1 MPAEPDDD
9 VRDPTL
15 RRAIAE
21 LRTPVTLDAD
31 LDRRA
36 LAEIRAGR
44 PSAPWPIRLA
54 WLGGA
59 LAAGIALVLLARA
72 PAPPA
77 ATPASFAAAETRP
90 VRLQLAAPASRVA
103 VVGDFN
109 DWDPAATPLRRAGD
123 GATWTV
129 ELHLK
134 PGRYHYT
141 FLIDGRR
148 WASDPAE
155 PRAAES
161 DFGAPMS
168 VLTVS

>member
-9 VRDPTL
+9 VRDPVL

-21 LRTPVTLDAD
+21 LRRPVSLDAEVE
-31 LDRRA
+31 RRA
-36 LAEIRAGR
+36 LARIGAAGNSTR
-44 PSAPWPIRLA
+44 WPVRLA

-59 LAAGIALVLLARA
+59 LAAGIAFLLLARS
-72 PAPPA
+72 PVPPPA
-77 ATPASFAAAETRP
+77 SSATRP
-90 VRLQLAAPASRVA
+90 VLLRLAAPASRVA

-109 DWDPAATPLRRAGD
+109 DWDPTATPLRRTDD

-148 WASDPAE
+148 WAGDPAGV
-155 PRAAES
+155 RAVES
-161 DFGAPMS
+161 DFGAPVS

>member
-1 MPAEPDDD
+1 MAAEPDEL
-9 VRDPTL
+9 RDPTL
-15 RRAIAE
+15 RRAVAE
-21 LRTPVTLDAD
+21 LRAPVALDAEV
-31 LDRRA
+31 DRRA

-44 PSAPWPIRLA
+44 PTLSYRVWLA
-54 WLGGA
+54 GA
-59 LAAGIALVLLARA
+59 VAAGIAVVLLARVPSP
-72 PAPPA
+72 PAPTRPIPVA
-77 ATPASFAAAETRP
+77 ADTRP
-90 VRLQLAAPASRVA
+90 VLLRLAAPASRVS

-109 DWDPAATPLRRAGD
+109 DWDPAATPLRRD
-123 GATWTV
+123 GGTWTV
-129 ELHLK
+129 QLHLR

>member
-1 MPAEPDDD
+1 MRAESDDEI
-9 VRDPTL
+9 RDPAL
-15 RRAIAE
+15 QRAVAE
-21 LRTPVTLDAD
+21 LRRPVTLDPEVG
-31 LDRRA
+31 RGA
-36 LAEIRAGR
+36 LALIRAGAGSTR
-44 PSAPWPIRLA
+44 RLLPLV

-59 LAAGIALVLLARA
+59 LAAGIALLLLTRP
-72 PAPPA
+72 PAPSHPP
-77 ATPASFAAAETRP
+77 TVSGTRP
-90 VRLQLAAPASRVA
+90 VLLRLAAPASHVA

-109 DWDPAATPLRRAGD
+109 DWDPAATPLRRGGD

-148 WASDPAE
+148 WAGDPAG
-155 PRAAES
+155 AKAIES
-161 DFGAPMS
+161 DFGAPVS

>member
-1 MPAEPDDD
+1 MPAEPDDEML
-9 VRDPTL
+9 DPAL

-21 LRTPVTLDAD
+21 LRRPVSLGAD
-31 LDRRA
+31 VERRA
-36 LAEIRAGR
+36 LTRIRAAASPARR
-44 PSAPWPIRLA
+44 PVRLV

-59 LAAGIALVLLARA
+59 LAAGLAFLLLARA
-72 PAPPA
+72 PEPITT
-77 ATPASFAAAETRP
+77 TPASATRP
-90 VRLQLAAPASRVA
+90 VLLRLAAPASRVA

-109 DWDPAATPLRRAGD
+109 DWDPAATPLRRTDD

-148 WASDPAE
+148 WFGDPAGA
-155 PRAAES
+155 RAVES
-161 DFGAPMS
+161 DFGAPVS

>member
-1 MPAEPDDD
+1 MSVEPNDEI
-9 VRDPTL
+9 RDPVL
-15 RRAIAE
+15 QRAIGE
-21 LRTPVTLDAD
+21 LQRPVTLDAEVE
-31 LDRRA
+31 RRA
-36 LAEIRAGR
+36 LDRIRAGAGSGR
-44 PSAPWPIRLA
+44 RLQRLA
-54 WLGGA
+54 WLGAA
-59 LAAGIALVLLARA
+59 LAAGIAFLLVGH
-72 PAPPA
+72 PP
-77 ATPASFAAAETRP
+77 PPKNPPMVSGTRP
-90 VRLQLAAPASRVA
+90 VLIRLAAPASRVA

-148 WASDPAE
+148 WASDPDG
-155 PRAAES
+155 PRAVES
-161 DFGAPMS
+161 DFGAPVS

>member
-1 MPAEPDDD
+1 MAEPDDEL
-9 VRDPTL
+9 RDPTL
-15 RRAIAE
+15 RRAVAE
-21 LRTPVTLDAD
+21 LRAPVALDPGVD
-31 LDRRA
+31 QRA
-36 LAEIRAGR
+36 LAEIRARRATGGMR
-44 PSAPWPIRLA
+44 RGVWVV
-54 WLGGA
+54 GA
-59 LAAGIALVLLARA
+59 LAAGIALVLLTSS
-72 PAPPA
+72 PAPTPPVPA
-77 ATPASFAAAETRP
+77 VSGVAGTRP
-90 VRLQLAAPASRVA
+90 VLLRLASPASRVT

-109 DWDPAATPLRRAGD
+109 DWDPAATPLRRE

-141 FLIDGRR
+141 FLIDGRH

>member
-1 MPAEPDDD
+1 MAAEPDEL
-9 VRDPTL
+9 RDPTL
-15 RRAIAE
+15 RRAVAE
-21 LRTPVTLDAD
+21 LRTPVALDAEV
-31 LDRRA
+31 DRRA
-36 LAEIRAGR
+36 LVEIRAGPR
-44 PSAPWPIRLA
+44 APQIRF
-54 WLGGA
+54 WLVGA
-59 LAAGIALVLLARA
+59 VAAGIAVVLLTRL
-72 PAPPA
+72 PSPS
-77 ATPASFAAAETRP
+77 TPTRPIPVAAETRP
-90 VRLQLAAPASRVA
+90 VLLRLAAPASRVS

-109 DWDPAATPLRRAGD
+109 DWDPAATPLRRD
-123 GATWTV
+123 GGTWTV
-129 ELHLK
+129 QLHLR

>member
-1 MPAEPDDD
+1 MPVEPDDEI
-9 VRDPTL
+9 RDPAL

-21 LRTPVTLDAD
+21 LRRPVSLDAEVE
-31 LDRRA
+31 RRA
-36 LAEIRAGR
+36 LARIRAGGSVR
-44 PSAPWPIRLA
+44 RLV
-54 WLGGA
+54 WLSGA
-59 LAAGIALVLLARA
+59 LAAGIAFLLVARS
-72 PAPPA
+72 PA
-77 ATPASFAAAETRP
+77 ASTTRP
-90 VRLQLAAPASRVA
+90 VLLRLAAPASRVA

-109 DWDPAATPLRRAGD
+109 DWDPAATPLRRTDD

-148 WASDPAE
+148 WAGDPAGV
-155 PRAAES
+155 RAVES
-161 DFGAPMS
+161 DFGAPVS

>member
-1 MPAEPDDD
+1 MGAESDDEI
-9 VRDPTL
+9 RDPVL
-15 RRAIAE
+15 QRAIAE
-21 LRTPVTLDAD
+21 LRRPVTLDAEVG
-31 LDRRA
+31 RGA
-36 LAEIRAGR
+36 MAQIRAGAGSARR
-44 PSAPWPIRLA
+44 PRPLV

-59 LAAGIALVLLARA
+59 LAAGIAFLLVARS
-72 PAPPA
+72 PGPTRPP
-77 ATPASFAAAETRP
+77 TVSGTRP
-90 VRLQLAAPASRVA
+90 VLLRLAAPASRVA

-109 DWDPAATPLRRAGD
+109 DWDPAATPLRRGGD

-148 WASDPAE
+148 WTSDPTGA
-155 PRAAES
+155 RAIES
-161 DFGAPMS
+161 DFGAPVS

>member
-1 MPAEPDDD
+1 MADPDDEL
-9 VRDPTL
+9 RDPTL

-21 LRTPVTLDAD
+21 LRAPVALDAEV
-31 LDRRA
+31 DRRA
-36 LAEIRAGR
+36 LAEIRT
-44 PSAPWPIRLA
+44 APRWAPAARRFA

-59 LAAGIALVLLARA
+59 VAAGLALLVLTRQ
-72 PAPPA
+72 PSPP
-77 ATPASFAAAETRP
+77 TPVRPTLTRVSETRP
-90 VRLQLAAPASRVA
+90 VLLRLAAPATRVA

-109 DWDPAATPLRRAGD
+109 DWDPAATPLRREGT
-123 GATWTV
+123 TWTV

>member
-1 MPAEPDDD
+1 MPAEPDDEI
-9 VRDPTL
+9 RDPAL

-21 LRTPVTLDAD
+21 LRRPVSLDAEVE
-31 LDRRA
+31 RRA
-36 LAEIRAGR
+36 LARIRAAGSPAR
-44 PSAPWPIRLA
+44 RLA

-59 LAAGIALVLLARA
+59 LAAGLAFLLLARA
-72 PAPPA
+72 PEPR
-77 ATPASFAAAETRP
+77 TPRTASATRP
-90 VRLQLAAPASRVA
+90 VLLRLAAPASRVA

-109 DWDPAATPLRRAGD
+109 DWDPAATPLRRTDD

-148 WASDPAE
+148 WSGDPAGA
-155 PRAAES
+155 RAVES
-161 DFGAPMS
+161 DFGAPVS

>member
-1 MPAEPDDD
+1 MAAEPDDEL
-9 VRDPTL
+9 RDPTL

-21 LRTPVTLDAD
+21 MRAPVALDPEV
-31 LDRRA
+31 DRRA
-36 LAEIRAGR
+36 VEEIRAGAR
-44 PSAPWPIRLA
+44 PVPGLRL

-59 LAAGIALVLLARA
+59 VAAGIAVILLARVPSPSA
-72 PAPPA
+72 PSRPVLAVA
-77 ATPASFAAAETRP
+77 QTRP
-90 VRLQLAAPASRVA
+90 VLLRLAAPASRVS

-109 DWDPAATPLRRAGD
+109 DWDPGATPLRRTGSI
-123 GATWTV
+123 WTV

>member
-1 MPAEPDDD
+1 MAAEPDEL
-9 VRDPTL
+9 RDPTL
-15 RRAIAE
+15 RRAVAE
-21 LRTPVTLDAD
+21 LRAPVALDAEV
-31 LDRRA
+31 DRRA

-44 PSAPWPIRLA
+44 PT
-54 WLGGA
+54 
-59 LAAGIALVLLARA
+59 LLARVPSP
-72 PAPPA
+72 PAPTRPIPVA
-77 ATPASFAAAETRP
+77 ADTRP
-90 VRLQLAAPASRVA
+90 VLLRLAAPASRVS

-109 DWDPAATPLRRAGD
+109 DWDPAATPLRRD
-123 GATWTV
+123 GGTWTV
-129 ELHLK
+129 QLHLR

-168 VLTVS
+168 VLTVT

>member
-1 MPAEPDDD
+1 MPVEPDDEI
-9 VRDPTL
+9 RDPAL

-21 LRTPVTLDAD
+21 LRRPVSLDAEVE
-31 LDRRA
+31 RRA
-36 LAEIRAGR
+36 LARIRADRSPVRR
-44 PSAPWPIRLA
+44 PVRLD

-59 LAAGIALVLLARA
+59 LAAGIAFLLLARA
-72 PAPPA
+72 PAPTSPPA
-77 ATPASFAAAETRP
+77 TSTTRP
-90 VRLQLAAPASRVA
+90 VLLRLAAPASRVA

-109 DWDPAATPLRRAGD
+109 DWDPAATPLRRTDD

-148 WASDPAE
+148 WARDPSS
-155 PRAAES
+155 PPAAES
-161 DFGAPMS
+161 DFGAPVS

>member
-1 MPAEPDDD
+1 MPAEPDDELP
-9 VRDPTL
+9 DPTL

-21 LRTPVTLDAD
+21 LRKPVALDAD
-31 LDRRA
+31 VDRRA
-36 LAEIRAGR
+36 LGRIRAGR
-44 PSAPWPIRLA
+44 HASPGASRVL

-59 LAAGIALVLLARA
+59 LAAGIALLLFTRG
-72 PAPPA
+72 PAPSTTAGPME
-77 ATPASFAAAETRP
+77 PPPTRP
-90 VRLQLAAPASRVA
+90 VLLRLAAPASRVA

-109 DWDPAATPLRRAGD
+109 DWDPAATPLRRGGD

>member
-1 MPAEPDDD
+1 MAVDRDDEL
-9 VRDPTL
+9 RDPTL
-15 RRAIAE
+15 RRAVAE
-21 LRTPVTLDAD
+21 LRRPVALEPEV
-31 LDRRA
+31 DRRA
-36 LAEIRAGR
+36 LAEIRAGARSPGRTIR
-44 PSAPWPIRLA
+44 PI

-59 LAAGIALVLLARA
+59 LAAGIAVALLVRA
-72 PAPPA
+72 PRSSVPDHSMPA
-77 ATPASFAAAETRP
+77 ATETRP
-90 VRLQLAAPASRVA
+90 VLLRLAAPASRVS

-109 DWDPAATPLRRAGD
+109 DWDPAATPLRRRD
-123 GATWTV
+123 GTWTV

-148 WASDPAE
+148 WASDPTE

-161 DFGAPMS
+161 DYGAPMS

>member
-1 MPAEPDDD
+1 MAPEPDDEI
-9 VRDPTL
+9 RDPTL

-21 LRTPVTLDAD
+21 LRRPVALDAEVE
-31 LDRRA
+31 RGA
-36 LAEIRAGR
+36 LARIRAGR
-44 PSAPWPIRLA
+44 GPVQRPARLA
-54 WLGGA
+54 WLGAA
-59 LAAGIALVLLARA
+59 LAAGIAFLLLAR
-72 PAPPA
+72 PPRPPGP
-77 ATPASFAAAETRP
+77 TIPGTRP
-90 VRLQLAAPASRVA
+90 VLIRLAAPASRVA

-109 DWDPAATPLRRAGD
+109 DWDPAATPLRRGVD

-148 WASDPAE
+148 WANDPSG
-155 PRAAES
+155 PRAVES
-161 DFGAPMS
+161 DFGAPVS

>member
-1 MPAEPDDD
+1 MPAEPDDEI
-9 VRDPTL
+9 RDPAL

-21 LRTPVTLDAD
+21 LKRPVSLDAD
-31 LDRRA
+31 VERRA
-36 LAEIRAGR
+36 LDRIRAAGSPVRR
-44 PSAPWPIRLA
+44 PVRPV

-59 LAAGIALVLLARA
+59 LAAGIALLLLARA
-72 PAPPA
+72 PESTPPP
-77 ATPASFAAAETRP
+77 TAAATRP
-90 VRLQLAAPASRVA
+90 VLLRLAAPASRVA

-109 DWDPAATPLRRAGD
+109 DWDPAATPLCRTDD

-148 WASDPAE
+148 WSGDPAGA
-155 PRAAES
+155 RAVES
-161 DFGAPMS
+161 DFGAPVS

>member
-1 MPAEPDDD
+1 MAVEPDDEL
-9 VRDPTL
+9 RDPTL
-15 RRAIAE
+15 RRAVAE
-21 LRTPVTLDAD
+21 LRKPVTLGAETE
-31 LDRRA
+31 RRA
-36 LAEIRAGR
+36 LAAIRVGAR
-44 PSAPWPIRLA
+44 PHPPLRL
-54 WLGGA
+54 WLG
-59 LAAGIALVLLARA
+59 AAIAAAATLVLLARA
-72 PAPPA
+72 PFSPGPA
-77 ATPASFAAAETRP
+77 GQTRAVAETRP
-90 VRLQLAAPASRVA
+90 VRLRLAAPASRVS

-109 DWDPAATPLRRAGD
+109 DWDPAATPLRRD
-123 GATWTV
+123 GGAWTV

-148 WASDPAE
+148 WASDPGE

>member
-1 MPAEPDDD
+1 MPVEPDDEIRHP
-9 VRDPTL
+9 VL

-21 LRTPVTLDAD
+21 LRRPVSLDAD
-31 LDRRA
+31 VERRA
-36 LAEIRAGR
+36 LARIRAAGSPVRR
-44 PSAPWPIRLA
+44 PV

-59 LAAGIALVLLARA
+59 LAAGIALLLLARS
-72 PAPPA
+72 PKPTPPP
-77 ATPASFAAAETRP
+77 TAAATRP
-90 VRLQLAAPASRVA
+90 VLLRLAAPASRVA

-109 DWDPAATPLRRAGD
+109 DWDPAATPLRRTDD

-148 WASDPAE
+148 WARDPNS
-155 PRAAES
+155 PPAAES
-161 DFGAPMS
+161 DFGAPVS

>member
-1 MPAEPDDD
+1 MPAEPDDEI
-9 VRDPTL
+9 RDPAL
-15 RRAIAE
+15 QRAIAE
-21 LRTPVTLDAD
+21 LRRPVTLDAEVE
-31 LDRRA
+31 RRA
-36 LAEIRAGR
+36 LARIRAGAGPGR
-44 PSAPWPIRLA
+44 RSLRLA

-59 LAAGIALVLLARA
+59 LAAGIAFMLVARP
-72 PAPPA
+72 PAPRHPP
-77 ATPASFAAAETRP
+77 TVSGTRP
-90 VRLQLAAPASRVA
+90 VLIRLAAPASRVA

-109 DWDPAATPLRRAGD
+109 DWDPAATPLRRGGD

-148 WASDPAE
+148 WASDPDG
-155 PRAAES
+155 PRAVES
-161 DFGAPMS
+161 DFGAPVS

>member
-1 MPAEPDDD
+1 MAAEPDDEL
-9 VRDPTL
+9 RDPTL
-15 RRAIAE
+15 RRAVTE
-21 LRTPVTLDAD
+21 LRTPVALDAGV
-31 LDRRA
+31 DRRA
-36 LAEIRAGR
+36 LAEIRAGAR
-44 PSAPWPIRLA
+44 APGLRV
-54 WLGGA
+54 WLGVA
-59 LAAGIALVLLARA
+59 LAAGIAVILLARA
-72 PAPPA
+72 PSSSGPSRPVL
-77 ATPASFAAAETRP
+77 TVSETRP
-90 VRLQLAAPASRVA
+90 VRLRLTAPASRVS

-109 DWDPAATPLRRAGD
+109 DWDPAATPLRRD
-123 GATWTV
+123 GSIWTV

-155 PRAAES
+155 PRVAES